1 MASLMVAGV
10 IVLAGFVPLWLLRR
24 VAASQ
29 AVSGLASPSPKGA
42 SAVPKEPTSAARE
55 SIVATVAAIL
65 GLALTA
71 YSLSELLAPNTP
83 VEASAPACAGAPV
96 YGARFFA
103 ETTAIGANSRNG
115 PGREYQQVNRY
126 SGNCTLGFDGY
137 CIGLPEPDFRL
148 GTPDQRWLLV
158 HNREEF
164 IASAVLQSQTAES
177 ALGAKPSSSCSK
189 LGGLPLPT
197 TIQQFT
203 YDTVNGRLTASAQ
216 GAAAV
221 GYGLASPAP
230 RTIYQAIALGSNTSF
245 SASLPSGNIATKTKI
260 SDGNVWL
267 GAAICLAD
275 NVPVVSSLRILRLT
289 LQRSHVIAQVPD
301 PKVPAAVRPHLAEI
315 ACNSAG

>member
-1 MASLMVAGV
+1 M
-10 IVLAGFVPLWLLRR
+10 
-24 VAASQ
+24 
-29 AVSGLASPSPKGA
+29 
-42 SAVPKEPTSAARE
+42 
-55 SIVATVAAIL
+55 
-65 GLALTA
+65 
-71 YSLSELLAPNTP
+71 
-83 VEASAPACAGAPV
+83 
-96 YGARFFA
+96 
-103 ETTAIGANSRNG
+103 
-115 PGREYQQVNRY
+115 
-126 SGNCTLGFDGY
+126 
-137 CIGLPEPDFRL
+137 
-148 GTPDQRWLLV
+148 

-230 RTIYQAIALGSNTSF
+230 RAIYQAIALGSNTSF